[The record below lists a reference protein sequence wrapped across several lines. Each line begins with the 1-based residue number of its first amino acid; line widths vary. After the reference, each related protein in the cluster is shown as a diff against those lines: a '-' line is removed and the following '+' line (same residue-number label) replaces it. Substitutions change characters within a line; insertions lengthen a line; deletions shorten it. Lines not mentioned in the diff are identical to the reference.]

1 VSGYSSGVFGW
12 SAIGRAALGA
22 GVALLLWGA
31 VIWALAAG

>member
-1 VSGYSSGVFGW
+1 VNGYTGGVFGW

-31 VIWALAAG
+31 VTWALATG